1 MAEKG
6 AWPSYPVKV
15 VGIKRI
21 RGSCRYAFGWE
32 VRLVESLVMHLCEIT
47 EEVFC
52 SYVKTLVPFLV

>member
-1 MAEKG
+1 MAVISG
-6 AWPSYPVKV
+6 KV

-32 VRLVESLVMHLCEIT
+32 VRLVESFVMHLCEIA

-52 SYVKTLVPFLV
+52 SYVKTLIAFLV

>member
-6 AWPSYPVKV
+6 AWPSYPVSCRYKAN
-15 VGIKRI
+15 KRLL
-21 RGSCRYAFGWE
+21 RYAFGWE

-52 SYVKTLVPFLV
+52 SYVKTLIAFLV